1 MKEGK
6 IMIWSEMEYNQLENS
21 LEDRLQFESDDD
33 DDDDE
38 KNDDFKIKLKED
50 INNIDEYE

>member
-21 LEDRLQFESDDD
+21 LEDRLQFESDDE
-33 DDDDE
+33 E
-38 KNDDFKIKLKED
+38 KNNDFKIELKED